1 MEDTERANPALK
13 SIRLLHVPS
22 GFTVREIMGV
32 HAYQGFAQGVCDA
45 QGMCSADARGHAP
58 WGIVMTRDFGQPS
71 DARHLPVMLNEAVAA
86 LALKAGG
93 VYLDGTFGAG
103 GYARAILSHDT
114 NVRLIGIDRDPD
126 ALAAGQGLVMDSGGR
141 FILADGCFSDLD
153 SIAAEHGFEQLDGIV
168 LDIGVSSMQLDEAV
182 RGFSFRFDG
191 PLDMRMAQSGQSAAD
206 LVNEADE
213 AELADIIFHYGEE
226 RRARAVAKAL
236 VAARL
241 EEPITTTRRLA
252 EIVSKVV
259 HVPPG
264 TIHPATRTF
273 QGLRIAVNDELGELA
288 RALHAAERALA
299 PGGRL
304 AVVTFHSLED
314 RIVKTFLAR
323 RSGKADGGSR
333 YAPMQA
339 RDEPTFTLIGK
350 QPQAPSSAET
360 AVNPRA
366 RSAKLRVAE
375 RTNAPARADDASV
388 MELADLPRT
397 AARRRG

>member
-1 MEDTERANPALK
+1 
-13 SIRLLHVPS
+13 
-22 GFTVREIMGV
+22 MGV
-32 HAYQGFAQGVCDA
+32 HAYNMLAQDVRNARCQPG
-45 QGMCSADARGHAP
+45 ADAC
-58 WGIVMTRDFGQPS
+58 FGECERS
-71 DARHLPVMLNEAVAA
+71 IMMKDADRHLPVMKDEAVAA
-86 LALKAGG
+86 LALKQDGI
-93 VYLDGTFGAG
+93 YLDGTFGAG
-103 GYARAILSHDT
+103 GYARAILSDAAH
-114 NVRLIGIDRDPD
+114 VRLIGIDRDPD
-126 ALAAGQGLVMDSGGR
+126 ALSAGQVLVAESRGR
-141 FILADGCFSDLD
+141 FALADGCFSDLD
-153 SIAAEHGFEQLDGIV
+153 TIATDQGFGALDGIV
-168 LDIGVSSMQLDEAV
+168 LDIGVSSMQLDEAL

-206 LVNEADE
+206 IVNEADE
-213 AELADIIFHYGEE
+213 ARLADIIFHYGEE

-252 EIVSKVV
+252 DIVSKVV

-288 RALHAAERALA
+288 RALHAAERALT

-304 AVVTFHSLED
+304 AIVTFHSLED

-323 RSGKADGGSR
+323 RSGRSDGGSR
-333 YAPMQA
+333 FAPMQV

-360 AVNPRA
+360 AANPRA

-375 RTNAPARADDASV
+375 RTTAPARGDDASV
-388 MELADLPRT
+388 MDLAALPQT
-397 AARRRG
+397 AAWKRG